1 MSHSRAIVAV
11 AVGLAA
17 VACGDAEHAPSEPAA
32 EATSEQEES
41 NQPVLPEGEVQ
52 PGSPLEFRIDGREGP
67 MGAQAQVAVQEGTE
81 GVHVRITGADN
92 GSNMLM
98 IDLLFEDLGNT
109 MGPHRV
115 AFALPDEG
123 DHVANASFD
132 GEWFYSQGGEIDVSL
147 SPDGA
152 IEGRF
157 EVALAPDHLEVMGG
171 APVFEATDDA
181 TSVTG
186 AFRGRWILSCYSRLA
201 GHNTLIPGGDF
212 CENLE
217 F

>member
-1 MSHSRAIVAV
+1 MSHSRALVAV
-11 AVGLAA
+11 AVGFVAA
-17 VACGDAEHAPSEPAA
+17 ACGDAEHRPPEPAA
-32 EATSEQEES
+32 EAMPAQEENNEPAS
-41 NQPVLPEGEVQ
+41 PEGELQ
-52 PGSPLEFRIDGREGP
+52 PGSALEFRIDGREGP

-81 GVHVRITGADN
+81 GVHLRITGGDN

-98 IDLLFEDLGNT
+98 IDLLFEDLEST

-115 AFALPDEG
+115 EFALPDEG
-123 DHVANASFD
+123 AYVANASFD

-147 SPDGA
+147 SPEGA

-157 EVALAPDHLEVMGG
+157 EVALAPDHLEMMGG
-171 APVFEATDDA
+171 APVFEATEDA

-186 AFRGRWILSCYSRLA
+186 AFRGGWILSCYSRLA